1 MRAGK
6 MRYRLKTFEPIG
18 VADKWGD
25 EAPTKFAERRTIH
38 AERVKF
44 YGNGSEEV
52 GEHFPDYRVE
62 FNIRDAHPVKELWR
76 VEQLGGYLYTVTNV
90 IPNIERG
97 MKTLV
102 CERVNP

>member
-1 MRAGK
+1 MK
-6 MRYRLKTFEPIG
+6 YRLKIYEPVSG
-18 VADKWGD
+18 ADKWG
-25 EAPTKFAERRTIH
+25 EETPEYRELRTIH

-44 YGNGSEEV
+44 SGNRSEEV

-62 FNIRDAHPVKELWR
+62 FNVRDAHPVKELWR

-90 IPNIERG
+90 IPNLDRG
-97 MKTLV
+97 MKTLI